1 MWLHFTREFWWS
13 PPERDGRVTLR
24 FPAGATLFVRRLC
37 AAAALAEGAAEQTT
51 RPAR

>member
-13 PPERDGRVTLR
+13 PPERAGRITLR
-24 FPAGATLFVRRLC
+24 FLAGSTHFVRRLC